1 MVESGKISI
10 VDNSELSGCNYIP
23 DIVIKDGIWQI
34 RNKGAFEKIKRYY
47 DEQLVDFY
55 FSERRI
61 RTELM
66 NSNLILKSSNSNTT
80 TTSNRRI
87 KGLSYSYMSFCP
99 QRAKEYLERVDIY
112 E

>member
-1 MVESGKISI
+1 MGFGKLEIKVLLKKISATMMSSWLI
-10 VDNSELSGCNYIP
+10 FIFQRE
-23 DIVIKDGIWQI
+23 
-34 RNKGAFEKIKRYY
+34 
-47 DEQLVDFY
+47 
-55 FSERRI
+55 RI

-99 QRAKEYLERVDIY
+99 QRAKVYLERV
-112 E
+112 EFMNNKKVGME